1 MAIRYIP
8 FFPEPIEGQA
18 LLNNFRRTLR
28 YHEQEGLERR
38 LRRGMPYYETEETE
52 RVGKNAAGNLI
63 IRGECVSACAWLHA
77 QRKKVDLVYI
87 DPPFASGADYAKK
100 IYLRQNPKQAEK
112 LKKAQ
117 QELDAEDL
125 RAFEENMYGDIWD
138 KERYLNWMYEN
149 LVAIRS
155 VMSET
160 ASIYVHLDWHVG
172 HYVKI
177 LMDEIFGEDN
187 FQAEI
192 VWKRMT
198 PSGFKGKYNIGHSH
212 DSIFWYSKSEE
223 CIYNPIMVPY
233 KQEYLDERFSKV
245 DENGRRFKDE
255 KIGTATTQETIEK
268 LRKQG
273 KLYTTSNGKLR
284 IKHYLEDAKGI
295 ALDDVWTDI
304 DAVNSQAEEREDYPT
319 QKPEALLERIIKAS
333 SDEGMVVAD
342 FFGGSGVT
350 AAVAARLGRNFIH
363 VDVGL
368 NSVQIARDRLAAAKA
383 EFSMMEVKDG
393 VALYR
398 NPTQTMAKLK
408 SLIPGLFPPDEE
420 IGEPWAGFIVDPKKG
435 AMPVWLPDLKDS
447 TTKVLT
453 YDTVLRL
460 LREAMPDLPDN
471 TKKVILY
478 YIDLIEDE
486 AAMRR
491 FIKENNIET
500 LMEVEL
506 RDLKALLDD
515 AVMEDAAHFTLTRPG
530 EGNLL
535 YTVTIDDFVSDRIM
549 QRIKEHNDK
558 GQANPSRTPKPIE
571 LSPEGLE
578 AIEALSLDCTAKKG
592 VWHSDSEIKIDKLGY
607 IAINGVKKKKFWDGT
622 IASERRPLR
631 LKIRNICGDETI
643 FPLYTL

>member
-1 MAIRYIP
+1 MAIKYIP
-8 FFPEPIEGQA
+8 FYPEPIEGQA
-18 LLNNFRRTLR
+18 ILNNFRRTLR

-112 LKKAQ
+112 LARAQ
-117 QELDAEDL
+117 LELDAEDL
-125 RAFEENMYGDIWD
+125 RAFEEKMYGDIWD

-155 VMSET
+155 VMNET
-160 ASIYVHLDWHVG
+160 ASIYVHLDYHLG

-187 FQAEI
+187 FVNEI
-192 VWKRMT
+192 VWHYYNKMQGNVHRFASNHDVIFLYTRATELREMLFNPQTEERETATKQIKRIWD
-198 PSGFKGKYNIGHSH
+198 KEKHRLVNA
-212 DSIFWYSKSEE
+212 K
-223 CIYNPIMVPY
+223 
-233 KQEYLDERFSKV
+233 
-245 DENGRRFKDE
+245 DENGKVIYQMSTE
-255 KIGTATTQETIEK
+255 KTI
-268 LRKQG
+268 
-273 KLYTTSNGKLR
+273 
-284 IKHYLEDAKGI
+284 
-295 ALDDVWTDI
+295 DDVWRMSMLQPADKSEP
-304 DAVNSQAEEREDYPT
+304 VDYPT
-319 QKPEALLERIIKAS
+319 QKPETLLERIIKAS

-350 AAVAARLGRNFIH
+350 AAVAARLGRRFIH

-368 NSVQIARDRLAAAKA
+368 NSVQIARDRLAATKA

-453 YDTVLRL
+453 YDTVFRL

-471 TKKVILY
+471 TKKVIIY

-486 AAMRR
+486 AKMRR

-506 RDLKALLDD
+506 RDLKELLDD
-515 AVMEDAAHFTLTRPG
+515 AVMEDAVHFTLTEPG
-530 EGNLL
+530 EGSLL
-535 YTVTIDDFVSDRIM
+535 YTVSIDDFISDRVM
-549 QRIKEHNDK
+549 QRIHEHNEK
-558 GQANPSRTPKPIE
+558 AKANLRRAPKPIE
-571 LSPEGLE
+571 FSPEGLE

-607 IAINGVKKKKFWDGT
+607 IAINGVKKKEFWDGT

-643 FPLYTL
+643 FVIKD